1 MSDQCLKIREWLEER
16 RDASGLALAEH
27 LSGCAECR
35 VHRVLLTSL
44 AELEAGEADPVD
56 VRQVLMELPAASW
69 QRRRWRAWTPAMV
82 GSGLVVV
89 GLLAAGGVPAAQAP
103 AGLVTGL
110 AAAVTAQLLDLATV
124 VRGGGDAARILL
136 AAGGLWM
143 VGWLTVTALGG
154 GLAMRALVRRGR

>member
-1 MSDQCLKIREWLEER
+1 VSDQCLKIREWLEEG
-16 RDASGLALAEH
+16 RDPTGPALAAH
-27 LSGCAECR
+27 LSNCAACGA
-35 VHRVLLTSL
+35 HRVLLSSL
-44 AELEAGEADPVD
+44 ARLEAGEASPGEVKH
-56 VRQVLMELPAASW
+56 VLLELPATSW
-69 QRRRWRAWTPAMV
+69 QRRRWRSWTPALA

-103 AGLVTGL
+103 AGLVAGL
-110 AAAVTAQLLDLATV
+110 AAAVTTQALDLATV